1 MSLIDWSILLT
12 TISFIVIYGVYKT
25 RKFNTINDHLKGGGS
40 ANWLT
45 IGLSVMA
52 TQASAITFL
61 STPGQAYN
69 DGMGF
74 VQFYF
79 GLPLAI
85 IVICMVFIPIYH
97 KLKVYTAY
105 EYLEKRF
112 DRKTRTLAAILFLIQ
127 RGLAAGITIFAPAI
141 ILSTI
146 LGWDLKLLNLTIG
159 LLVIFY
165 TVSGGT
171 KAVSIT
177 QKQQMF
183 VIMSGMI
190 IAFAIILNSFPENLN
205 FTEAIKMAG
214 IGGKM
219 EIIDFSLDIDKRY
232 TFWSGITGGFFLAL
246 SYFGTDQSQVQR
258 YLTGKSVKE
267 SQLGLMFNAVLKIPM
282 QFFILFIGVMVF
294 VFFEFNNT
302 PINFNPQ
309 VENYLEQSQNPEY
322 LIEKEKFISLRK
334 EKRSLQQKYIDNID
348 FGVTKNLEKEIKQ
361 LHKNEKEIR
370 ENVKDITKKIAPQS
384 IESNDLDYVF
394 IFFILNYL
402 PKGIIGLLLAV
413 ILSAAMSSTASEL
426 NALQQQPLLIYIKE
440 IILKKNLKN
449 II

>member
-1 MSLIDWSILLT
+1 MSNLDWFVLIC
-12 TISFIVIYGVYKT
+12 TISFIVIYGIYKT
-25 RKFNTINDHLKGGGS
+25 RKFNTIKDHLKGGKS

-112 DRKTRTLAAILFLIQ
+112 DRKTRTLAAILFLVQ

-146 LGWDLKLLNLTIG
+146 LGWNLKILILTIG
-159 LLVIFY
+159 LLVIIY

-190 IAFAIILNSFPENLN
+190 ITFFIILNSLPP
-205 FTEAIKMAG
+205 
-214 IGGKM
+214 
-219 EIIDFSLDIDKRY
+219 DINWD
-232 TFWSGITGGFFLAL
+232 
-246 SYFGTDQSQVQR
+246 
-258 YLTGKSVKE
+258 
-267 SQLGLMFNAVLKIPM
+267 
-282 QFFILFIGVMVF
+282 
-294 VFFEFNNT
+294 
-302 PINFNPQ
+302 
-309 VENYLEQSQNPEY
+309 
-322 LIEKEKFISLRK
+322 
-334 EKRSLQQKYIDNID
+334 
-348 FGVTKNLEKEIKQ
+348 
-361 LHKNEKEIR
+361 
-370 ENVKDITKKIAPQS
+370 
-384 IESNDLDYVF
+384 
-394 IFFILNYL
+394 
-402 PKGIIGLLLAV
+402 
-413 ILSAAMSSTASEL
+413 
-426 NALQQQPLLIYIKE
+426 
-440 IILKKNLKN
+440 
-449 II
+449 